1 MLPLTSFARRL
12 QENAISKTSLSNW
25 KVLEGM
31 RKTYG
36 HIFAYW
42 SHEVMLSL
50 NFFEVFHDLAEWT
63 EELIMLVVKCPAVS
77 CHGAIKALRS
87 ETTCV

>member
-1 MLPLTSFARRL
+1 MPSARLPC
-12 QENAISKTSLSNW
+12 Q
-25 KVLEGM
+25 LESPGRNEKNM
-31 RKTYG
+31 VT
-36 HIFAYW
+36 YW
-42 SHEVMLSL
+42 SHQVMLSL

-77 CHGAIKALRS
+77 CHGAAKALRS